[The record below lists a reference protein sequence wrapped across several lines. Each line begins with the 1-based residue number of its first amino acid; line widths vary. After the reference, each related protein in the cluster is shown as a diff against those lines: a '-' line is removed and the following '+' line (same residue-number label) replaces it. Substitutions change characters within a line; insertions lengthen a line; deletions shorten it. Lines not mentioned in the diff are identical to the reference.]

1 MSEALFTVSTLVRS
15 FARVNA
21 QVTLK
26 IASLCELF
34 FAVGASVGLF
44 IAMNA
49 LVLGQT
55 IISPKRSS
63 AVGTLVR
70 LGLCV
75 CPHVSVQM
83 VLPKKAFFAP
93 TALVSLLLIVHGT
106 HVSFSAA
113 LLGEFLVA
121 VRTLEHLTITMEAL
135 VVRREQLR

>member
-1 MSEALFTVSTLVRS
+1 MFATKQTSDIRSSSSVDISFVSAISTAMSEALFTVSALVRS

-75 CPHVSVQM
+75 CPHVNVQIA
-83 VLPKKAFFAP
+83 LPKKAFFAA
-93 TALVSLLLIVHGT
+93 TALVSL
-106 HVSFSAA
+106 
-113 LLGEFLVA
+113 FLV
-121 VRTLEHLTITMEAL
+121 VHRTHMTTSVA
-135 VVRREQLR
+135 R